1 MLANELGLIYGCKTR
16 IIPYVLTWDGIVT
29 KYHAKYKKALEIS
42 DRIEAYIQSVTLKNF
57 RECVDGVKKRRR
69 FNISREREER
79 KYTYQVNSFDTE
91 AEKIIEL

>member
-1 MLANELGLIYGCKTR
+1 NELGLIYGCKTR
-16 IIPYVLTWDGIVT
+16 IIPYVLTWDGI
-29 KYHAKYKKALEIS
+29 ALEIS

-79 KYTYQVNSFDTE
+79 KYTYQNYEITL
-91 AEKIIEL
+91 K